1 MPIRQRYSQARKDL
15 AKALY
20 IIGNSELKIDD
31 LFGVT
36 HGTTELSF
44 RRAGQD
50 YSRNSILDCFKHRAK
65 NKEQTLADLLDQ
77 IAINNREQSF
87 KSLCDKLGIPYSSS
101 DFSLPL
107 IKKPNGKQE
116 YEKKLM
122 VSLRAEG
129 LSIEQIGYAFGLTD
143 GGARHYLG
151 KKPKPE
157 VMYDQECS
165 ESETNNIPLSVM
177 RDQNAKKVGYNSF
190 AELKKDVKK
199 GLAVIQKNT
208 KKETLPNNP
217 NQSVNTTNLFKLVK
231 KIFDQQN

>member
-1 MPIRQRYSQARKDL
+1 MPTNLRYSKARRDL

-20 IIGNSELKIDD
+20 VIGNSELEIDN
-31 LFGVT
+31 LFDVS
-36 HGTTELSF
+36 HGTTELAF
-44 RRAGQD
+44 RRTGQG
-50 YSRNSILDCFKHRAK
+50 YSRDSILDCFKHRAK
-65 NKEQTLADLLDQ
+65 NKDQSLADLLDE
-77 IAINNREQSF
+77 IAINNGNQSF
-87 KSLCDKLGIPYSSS
+87 KLLCDKLGIPYSSS

-165 ESETNNIPLSVM
+165 ESEKNNIPLSVI

-199 GLAVIQKNT
+199 GLAVIQKNA
-208 KKETLPNNP
+208 KETLHNNQP
-217 NQSVNTTNLFKLVK
+217 INTDNLFKLVK
-231 KIFDQQN
+231 KIYGKQN